1 MSGVGFEREDW
12 MLFRNVNTLGQ
23 KAGVP
28 ADRLAAL
35 IVKELVDNALD
46 AGASVTLEGGEDG
59 RYTVTDD
66 GPGIPGTDEEVA
78 RLFSIRR
85 PLQSSKVLRLPTR
98 GALGNGLRVVAGG
111 VLSTGGQL
119 VVETRG
125 RRLHLV
131 PQDDGTTVAHHAGAA
146 PEKGTRVELTLGGI
160 LARQN
165 GRWMA
170 DLAIKMRGESCYQG
184 RSSPWWYDSDG
195 FYELCQ
201 ASGYTLRD
209 LGALFGVKLAASSAT
224 VGALTSTLGRSDAEA
239 LLEKLRGALKPP
251 QAAKLGVVG
260 DGAMACHGYT
270 MKRGEMEIAPGLGKL
285 PAKIPVV
292 VEVWAIKLEQGKQ
305 ASARIFV
312 NRTPICAKVSAGQYG
327 GREGKMWITGCGLD
341 HYFKTGKAPMHV
353 TICVTTPHMPIQTDG
368 KEPNL
373 YPIFSTVSDAIESAC
388 RKAKEVTSSGRAVS
402 KRELILDCLEDAI
415 DHASTGGKFR
425 FSIRNLFY
433 ATRPLLLKQGIE
445 EPDYDY
451 FGKVIAAYE
460 AENGDIPGMY
470 RDARGVLIH
479 PHTRERIELGTLN
492 VETYKRPDWLF
503 KRIVYIEKQGFFPVL
518 EDAKWGER
526 WDCALLSSQGQ
537 ATRAVKDLLDLMGD
551 TDEEITIFCVH
562 DADGYGTVIH
572 QSLVEG
578 TLARPGRRVKV
589 INLGL
594 DPWEAKEMGL
604 LSEKVTSQKEVP
616 VARYVKEYDRRHWT
630 SWADFLQTGRYELN
644 AMTTERMIEWL
655 DGKMEEHGAERKLV
669 PPEGVL
675 TEKFTA
681 TAKSRVREV
690 LAERAIKAARVDE
703 STERMMRLLDVP
715 YGPDLVDE
723 VKSRLEKDPTVPWG
737 TPLTALAHEAAA
749 DVLPEEEE

>member
-1 MSGVGFEREDW
+1 

-46 AGASVTLEGGEDG
+46 AGASVALDGGDDG
-59 RYTVTDD
+59 HYVVTDD
-66 GPGIPGTDEEVA
+66 GPGIPGSDEEVA

-111 VLSTGGQL
+111 VLSTGGHL

-125 RRLHLV
+125 RRLRLT
-131 PQDDGTTVAHHAGAA
+131 PQDDGTTRAEVDGT
-146 PEKGTRVELTLGGI
+146 PRSQTGTRIELRLGGI

-170 DLAIKMRGESCYQG
+170 DLAIAMRGETRYEG

-209 LGALFGVKLAASSAT
+209 LGGLFGVKLAASAAT
-224 VGALTSTLGRSDAEA
+224 IQARTSSLGRDETEA
-239 LLEKLRGALKPP
+239 LLEKLRGAMKPP

-260 DGAMACHGYT
+260 EHSIRHDGYA
-270 MKRGEMEIAPGLGKL
+270 MKRAEMTIRPGLGKL
-285 PAKIPVV
+285 VATIPAV
-292 VEVWAIKLEQGKQ
+292 VEVWATKLQKGEQAR
-305 ASARIFV
+305 ASIFV
-312 NRTPICAKVSAGQYG
+312 NRTPVCAKVSAGQYG

-341 HYFKTGKAPMHV
+341 HYFKTGQFPMRL
-353 TICVTTPHMPIQTDG
+353 TICVTTPYMQIQTDG

-373 YPIFSTVSDAIESAC
+373 MLLYEAITGCVESAA
-388 RKAKEVTSSGRAVS
+388 RKAKEKTSTGKAVS

-415 DHASTGGKFR
+415 EHASTGGKFR

-433 ATRPLLLKQGIE
+433 ATRPLLLEQGIE
-445 EPDYDY
+445 EPSYDY
-451 FGKVIAAYE
+451 FCQVIAGFE
-460 AENGDIPGMY
+460 SENGEIPGMY

-492 VETYKRPDWLF
+492 VEQYKRPDWLF

-594 DPWEAKEMGL
+594 DPWEAKDMGL
-604 LSEKVTSQKEVP
+604 QSEKVTSQKEVP
-616 VARYVKEYDRRHWT
+616 VARYVHEYDRRNY
-630 SWADFLQTGRYELN
+630 SRWADFLQTGRYELN
-644 AMTTERMIEWL
+644 AMTTEQLIEWL

-675 TEKFTA
+675 TEKFTS
-681 TAKSRVREV
+681 TAKARVREV
-690 LAERAIKAARVDE
+690 LTERAVKAARVEE
-703 STERMMRLLDVP
+703 STERMMQFVTVP

-723 VKSRLEKDPTVPWG
+723 VRERLEAEPTHPWG
-737 TPLTALAHEAAA
+737 KPLAVLATEAADA
-749 DVLPEEEE
+749 VLPEEE